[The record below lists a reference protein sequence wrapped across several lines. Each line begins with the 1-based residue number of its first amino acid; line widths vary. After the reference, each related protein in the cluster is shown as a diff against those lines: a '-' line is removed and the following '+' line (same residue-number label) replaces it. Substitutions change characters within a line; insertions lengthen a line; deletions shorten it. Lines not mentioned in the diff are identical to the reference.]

1 MFQGFKV
8 LVSFMM
14 CQEILA
20 FLTQP
25 NIRWNININRDRVG
39 DRVRKSR
46 LHNNNG
52 PSDKDD
58 FISKIFGWAM
68 PKPQQVGLSRYT
80 EDSLPENYPA
90 TKKEW
95 AVLTEYDKDEDM
107 QLIRPLLAR
116 TNLVDRKLKL
126 AFYSKR
132 DGLSKEKFHSKVDG
146 KGPAVVL
153 LRTKDGVT
161 CGGYNPCG
169 WVNLGES
176 RGSIAAFLFL
186 ITEEGQGMGPDDKYI
201 KLQKIGGAGMAQMDN
216 GGGPSF
222 GAEGLSIPFEKTA
235 KPYGLGLV
243 RSKLGLYYENLPGGE
258 RTLLGKKQF
267 EAEIEEFK
275 VFVGDWSDY
284 DRIPYSGAMFFQVN

>member
-1 MFQGFKV
+1 MC
-8 LVSFMM
+8 LI
-14 CQEILA
+14 CQEIA
-20 FLTQP
+20 SFLNSQP
-25 NIRWNININRDRVG
+25 NRLIKLNKNIKVFNDA
-39 DRVRKSR
+39 
-46 LHNNNG
+46 G

-58 FISKIFGWAM
+58 IISKVFGWAM
-68 PKPQQVGLSRYT
+68 PKPEQVGLSRFT

-95 AVLTEYDKDEDM
+95 ANLTEYDLDDKDEDI

-116 TNLVDRKLKL
+116 TNLSNRKLNL
-126 AFYSKR
+126 AYSSKR
-132 DGLSKEKFHSKVDG
+132 DGLSKEKFHRNVDAQ
-146 KGPAVVL
+146 GPGVVL

-186 ITEEGQGMGPDDKYI
+186 ISEDGRGAGPDNKYI

-222 GAEGLSIPFEKTA
+222 GAEGLTIPFEKTA
-235 KPYGLGLV
+235 KPYGMRLV
-243 RSKLGLYYENLPGGE
+243 RSKLGLYYENLPNGG

-275 VFVGDWSDY
+275 VFVGDWSDM